1 MKTSTAAFLSVLFVC
16 VAVGEETRSSSP
28 VPQPRVRLDPVTRAA
43 VVVPQNETGNASDVP
58 IMLDRFVVK
67 DRRELPIQRPTVE
80 DPAGEFSPL
89 KGGRLLRRDVGGVRV
104 EVGLWPWI
112 ELFEKE
118 SRFKD
123 SRTHV
128 KMDFLRIK
136 W

>member
-1 MKTSTAAFLSVLFVC
+1 MLSIC
-16 VAVGEETRSSSP
+16 VAVGAETRSGTP
-28 VPQPRVRLDPVTRAA
+28 APQPRVRLDPATRAA
-43 VVVPQNETGNASDVP
+43 VVVPQNETGSASDVP
-58 IMLDRFVVK
+58 VMLDRFVVK

-80 DPAGEFSPL
+80 DPTGEFSPL

-112 ELFEKE
+112 ELFERE
-118 SRFKD
+118 SRYKD